1 LDCGNYYG
9 CYWRF
14 NKTTWLNFKRIMLE
28 NLKDKKIL
36 ILGFGKEGIDT
47 YLALRKLFP
56 EKVFGIADKKDIR
69 NYELEIKKLLT
80 KDKNLKLYLG
90 ENYLNAV
97 GEYDLIIKTPG
108 ISQTALGAL
117 GTKKPS
123 AITSQTEIFFENFPG
138 IVVGV
143 TGTKGKGTTSSLIY
157 EILKKAGLKVF
168 LGGNIGKPVFQYLL
182 KALPPHQS
190 AKKDIQQN
198 KKSKLKNIHFDW
210 CGGEP
215 QDIFVYE
222 LSSHQLQNL
231 KKSPQIAV
239 FLNILQD
246 HLDYYKN
253 SQEYEKA
260 KANIALH
267 QTENDY
273 LIFNS
278 LDEKVKQIAT
288 KSNAI
293 KIPFSSNT
301 QLTPFERSLKMC
313 YGLKGDHNFLNLRAA
328 LKVAE
333 LFKVKPDIIKMAVKN
348 FKGLPHRLEYIGK
361 FQGIEFYDNSMA
373 TIPQSTI
380 LDLQTFNGKEIS
392 LIVGGSDKGSDYNEL
407 AKEIIKNSV
416 KNLIILGQGTGQKIL
431 KEFEGGVK
439 LLPGRR
445 EELNSF
451 QTGSMKEAAKICY
464 EQTPKNGVC
473 LLSPASASFNLF
485 IDYKDRGKQFKK
497 YVKWYDNQK

>member
-1 LDCGNYYG
+1 
-9 CYWRF
+9 
-14 NKTTWLNFKRIMLE
+14 
-28 NLKDKKIL
+28 
-36 ILGFGKEGIDT
+36 
-47 YLALRKLFP
+47 
-56 EKVFGIADKKDIR
+56 
-69 NYELEIKKLLT
+69 
-80 KDKNLKLYLG
+80 
-90 ENYLNAV
+90 
-97 GEYDLIIKTPG
+97 
-108 ISQTALGAL
+108 
-117 GTKKPS
+117 
-123 AITSQTEIFFENFPG
+123 
-138 IVVGV
+138 
-143 TGTKGKGTTSSLIY
+143 
-157 EILKKAGLKVF
+157 
-168 LGGNIGKPVFQYLL
+168 LL
-182 KALPPHQS
+182 KA
-190 AKKDIQQN
+190 K
-198 KKSKLKNIHFDW
+198 
-210 CGGEP
+210 P
-215 QDIFVYE
+215 QDVFVYE

-246 HLDYYKN
+246 HLDYYEN

-260 KANIALH
+260 KANITLH
-267 QTENDY
+267 QTKNDY

-278 LDEKVKQIAT
+278 LDKKVKQIAN
-288 KSNAI
+288 KSKAI

-301 QLTPFERSLKMC
+301 QLTPFERSLKKC

>member
-1 LDCGNYYG
+1 
-9 CYWRF
+9 
-14 NKTTWLNFKRIMLE
+14 MLE

-36 ILGFGKEGIDT
+36 ILGFGKEGRDT
-47 YLALRKLFP
+47 YFGLRKLFP
-56 EKVFGIADKKDIR
+56 NKFLGIADQNKFSIF
-69 NYELEIKKLLT
+69 NFQFSKLL
-80 KDKNLKLYLG
+80 KNDKNVKLHLG

-97 GEYDLIIKTPG
+97 GEYDIIIKTPG

-138 IVVGV
+138 IIIGV

-182 KALPPHQS
+182 KA
-190 AKKDIQQN
+190 K
-198 KKSKLKNIHFDW
+198 
-210 CGGEP
+210 P
-215 QDIFVYE
+215 QDVFVYE

-246 HLDYYKN
+246 HLDYYEN

-260 KANIALH
+260 KANITLH
-267 QTENDY
+267 QTKNDY

-278 LDEKVKQIAT
+278 LDKKVKQIAN
-288 KSNAI
+288 KSKAI

-301 QLTPFERSLKMC
+301 QLTPFERSLKKC
-313 YGLKGDHNFLNLRAA
+313 YGLKGDYNFLNLIAA
-328 LKVAE
+328 LKVAKI
-333 LFKVKPDIIKMAVKN
+333 FKVEPNAIKTAVKN
-348 FKGLPHRLEYIGK
+348 FKGLPHRLEYVGK

-392 LIVGGSDKGSDYNEL
+392 LIVGGSDKGSDYNDL
-407 AKEIIKNSV
+407 AKEILKTSV
-416 KNLIILGQGTGQKIL
+416 KNLIVLGNGTGQKII
-431 KEFEGGVK
+431 EFCHSGGDSSLVAQNDKCHFFQVK
-439 LLPGRR
+439 
-445 EELNSF
+445 
-451 QTGSMKEAAKICY
+451 SMKEAVKICY
-464 EQTPKNGVC
+464 EKTPKNGVC

-485 IDYKDRGKQFKK
+485 VDYKDRGEQFKK
-497 YVKWYDNQK
+497 AVKNYRAS